1 MEPIEF
7 IYDGSYDMSH
17 MIDAFADQC
26 ELSFGTPGDRKF
38 IIGERYTLRDTNDD
52 SDWLRFGFSKTIN
65 GAFGTEGSMVYT
77 GICIKENSSD
87 EIILYINGPEF
98 LKIR

>member
-17 MIDAFADQC
+17 MVDTFADQC

-52 SDWLRFGFSKTIN
+52 SDWLKFGFPKTIN
-65 GAFGTEGSMVYT
+65 GAFGTDGSMVYT
-77 GICIKENSSD
+77 GICIKENSSY

-98 LKIR
+98 LKVR